1 MTHVIIL
8 HLTRDGHEQVVSF
21 HSLRKA
27 YDWLQQTTQQ
37 LFPNDP
43 TFYMESFEY
52 IANEICE
59 RFLISEGQLILTA
72 WNETKSWKASLA
84 KTHTFEEHY
93 NLFS

>member
-1 MTHVIIL
+1 MTQVIIL

-27 YDWLQQTTQQ
+27 YDWLQQTTQR

-43 TFYMESFEY
+43 TFYIEQFDY

-59 RFLISEGQLILTA
+59 RFLIGQGQLIPTA
-72 WNETKSWKASLA
+72 WNETKTWKASLA
-84 KTHTFEEHY
+84 KTYIVEEQY
-93 NLFS
+93 DLIS